1 MNPEISARIARLSRR
16 QMLYALSIGGVA
28 TAFDWHVPAY
38 AAQALSPAAT
48 QPLAALNRFPR
59 MVQEFFVARENA
71 LHKQR
76 LERLAALKTKADAE
90 AYVKAVRG
98 KIRESFGPF
107 PEQTPLN
114 ARVTKIVERDAYK
127 IENVLFESRPGF
139 LVSANLYIPKGRRL
153 PLPGVVGSC
162 GHSENGKAID
172 TYQSF
177 CQGLARLGYVV
188 LIFDPIGQGERMQYV
203 DASWK
208 PTHGTG
214 TAEHNYAG
222 IQQVLVDERFCTWRA
237 WDAVRALDYLVTREE
252 VDTRHL
258 GITGNSG
265 GGTMTT
271 WLCGLDDRWTMAAPS
286 CFVTELRRNMENELG
301 ADMEQIPPRALA
313 LGLDHE
319 DFLAALAPKPV
330 IILAKEKDYFDA
342 RGNEAA
348 YERLKRLYRLLG
360 AEDHVSYFIGPTYHG
375 YSQENREAMYRWFN
389 RWTGISDAKTEPKL
403 ALEKDETLWC
413 TPQGQVAALKSKPI
427 YDFTRE
433 KSKLLASQRMQ
444 RGSLDAAALG
454 RTVATTLRLPER
466 SGVPEFRIL
475 RPLPDR
481 KYPIRHALPYMVET
495 DRGVHALV
503 YRLTREP
510 LLSRPPRETSKAIL
524 YVSDQSADAELRSE
538 PLVREL
544 IEADPSAAFHTCDV
558 RGIGESTPQTTT
570 LNASD
575 EYNTDY
581 FYSSHGLLLDY
592 PYIGQRTF
600 DVLRVLDWLAA
611 WGYVQVHL
619 VARGQGA
626 APAAFAALL
635 SAHVTRVT
643 LKHPPVS
650 YAEIAESPDY
660 NWPLSA
666 LPPGVLASF
675 DLPDCYRALKAK
687 DLRLLEPLHRE
698 GLAFNR
704 RAEPSSA
711 ESAWRAAPASTPPR
725 SQRRRA

>member
-1 MNPEISARIARLSRR
+1 MHPESSIRTARISRR
-16 QMLYALSIGGVA
+16 RLLYALSIGGA
-28 TAFDWHVPAY
+28 GTALDWQLPAY
-38 AAQALSPAAT
+38 AAQAGSAPAIPA
-48 QPLAALNRFPR
+48 LAPLNRFPR
-59 MVQEFFVARENA
+59 MVQEFFVARENR
-71 LHKQR
+71 LHEQR
-76 LERLAALKTKADAE
+76 LERLAGLKTKADAE
-90 AYVKAVRG
+90 KYVQEVRG

-107 PEQTPLN
+107 PEKTPLN
-114 ARVTKIVERDAYK
+114 ARVTKVVERDTYN

-139 LVSANLYIPKGRRL
+139 LVSANLYVPKGRRF

-162 GHSENGKAID
+162 GHSPNGKAID

-203 DASWK
+203 DANWK
-208 PTHGTG
+208 PMRGTG
-214 TAEHNYAG
+214 TAEHSYAG

-237 WDAVRALDYLVTREE
+237 WDAIRALDYLVTRKE
-252 VDTRHL
+252 VDPRHL

-301 ADMEQIPPRALA
+301 ADIEQIPLRALA

-360 AEDHVSYFIGPTYHG
+360 AEDKVAYFIGPTYHG

-389 RWTGISDAKTEPKL
+389 RCTGVSDATAEPKL
-403 ALEKDETLWC
+403 TLEKDETLWC
-413 TPQGQVAALKSKPI
+413 TPQGQVAALRSKPI
-427 YDFTRE
+427 HDFTRE
-433 KSKLLASQRMQ
+433 QSKLLASKRMTAATV
-444 RGSLDAAALG
+444 DAAALG
-454 RTVATTLRLPER
+454 RTVAHTLRLPER

-481 KYPIRHALPYMVET
+481 KYPMRHALPYMVET

-510 LLSRPPRETSKAIL
+510 LLSRPPRETRKAIL
-524 YVSDQSADAELRSE
+524 YVSDQSADAELRTE

-544 IEADPSAAFHTCDV
+544 IDGNPEAAFHACDV
-558 RGIGESTPQTTT
+558 RGIGESTPQTTS
-570 LNASD
+570 LNNSD

-611 WGYVQVHL
+611 WDYSDVHL
-619 VARGQGA
+619 AARGQGA

-635 SAHVTRVT
+635 SPQVTRVT
-643 LKHPPVS
+643 LKNPPAS

-666 LPPGVLASF
+666 LPPGVLAAF
-675 DLPDCYRALKAK
+675 DLPDCYRALTARN
-687 DLRLLEPLHRE
+687 LRLVEPLGAR
-698 GLAFNR
+698 G
-704 RAEPSSA
+704 RA
-711 ESAWRAAPASTPPR
+711 
-725 SQRRRA
+725 

>member
-1 MNPEISARIARLSRR
+1 M
-16 QMLYALSIGGVA
+16 G
-28 TAFDWHVPAY
+28 TAFDVHVPVY
-38 AAQALSPAAT
+38 AAQAASEAGT
-48 QPLAALNRFPR
+48 SPLATLNRFPR

-71 LHKQR
+71 LHQQR
-76 LERLAALKTKADAE
+76 LERLATLTTKADAE
-90 AYVKAVRG
+90 AYVRLVRG

-107 PEQTPLN
+107 PEKTPLN
-114 ARVTKIVERDAYK
+114 ARVTKVVERDAYR

-139 LVSANLYIPKGRRL
+139 LVSANLYIPKGRRF

-162 GHSENGKAID
+162 GHSVNGKAID

-177 CQGLARLGYVV
+177 CQGLARLGYVT

-203 DASWK
+203 DANWK
-208 PTHGTG
+208 PIHGTG

-237 WDAVRALDYLVTREE
+237 WDAIRALDYLVTRKE

-301 ADMEQIPPRALA
+301 ADIEQIPPRALA

-360 AEDHVSYFIGPTYHG
+360 AEDNVAYFIGPTYHG

-389 RWTGISDAKTEPKL
+389 RCTGISDARTEPTL
-403 ALEKDETLWC
+403 VLEKEETLWC
-413 TPQGQVAALKSKPI
+413 TPHGQVAELRSKPI
-427 YDFTRE
+427 HDFTRE
-433 KSKLLASQRMQ
+433 ASKMLALKRRQ

-454 RTVATTLRLPER
+454 RAVARTLRLPER
-466 SGVPEFRIL
+466 GGAPEFRIL

-481 KYPIRHALPYMVET
+481 KYPMRYALPYMVET

-503 YRLTREP
+503 YRLNSEP
-510 LLSRPPRETSKAIL
+510 LLSRPPRETRKAIL
-524 YVSDQSADAELRSE
+524 YVSDQSADSELRSE
-538 PLVREL
+538 PLVRQL
-544 IEADPSAAFHTCDV
+544 IEAHPEAAFHTCDV
-558 RGIGESTPQTTT
+558 RGIGESIPQTTS
-570 LNASD
+570 LNNSD

-581 FYSSHGLLLDY
+581 FYASHGLLLDY

-611 WGYVQVHL
+611 WNYDQVHL
-619 VARGQGA
+619 AARGQGA

-635 SAHVTRVT
+635 SPHVAQVT
-643 LKHPPVS
+643 LKHAPAS
-650 YAEIAESPDY
+650 YADIAESSEY

-666 LPPGVLASF
+666 LPPGVLADF
-675 DLPDCYRALKAK
+675 DLPDCYRVLKAK
-687 DLRLLEPLHRE
+687 DLRLLEPRE
-698 GLAFNR
+698 NR
-704 RAEPSSA
+704 M
-711 ESAWRAAPASTPPR
+711 
-725 SQRRRA
+725 

>member
-1 MNPEISARIARLSRR
+1 MHPKSPARTPGISRR
-16 QMLYALSIGGVA
+16 QLLYTLSVGAAG
-28 TAFDWHVPAY
+28 TAFDWHVPAV
-38 AAQALSPAAT
+38 AAQTAPAGGA
-48 QPLAALNRFPR
+48 PALAALNRFPR

-71 LHKQR
+71 LHQQR

-90 AYVKAVRG
+90 AYVRAIRA

-107 PEQTPLN
+107 PEKTPLN
-114 ARVTKIVERDAYK
+114 ARVTKSSDRDAYT
-127 IENVLFESRPGF
+127 IEHVLFESRPGF
-139 LVSANLYIPKGRRL
+139 VVSANLYIPKGRRF

-162 GHSENGKAID
+162 GHSVNGKAID

-203 DASWK
+203 DANWK
-208 PTHGTG
+208 PMRGTG

-237 WDAVRALDYLVTREE
+237 WDAIRALDYLVTRKE

-360 AEDHVSYFIGPTYHG
+360 AENNVAYFIGPTYHG

-389 RWTGISDAKTEPKL
+389 RCTGISDATTEPAL
-403 ALEKDETLWC
+403 VLEKEESLWC
-413 TPQGQVAALKSKPI
+413 APQGQVAALGSKPI
-427 YDFTRE
+427 HDFIRD
-433 KSKLLASQRMQ
+433 KSKVLASNRTR
-444 RGSLDAAALG
+444 RGTLDAAALG
-454 RTVATTLRLPER
+454 RAVAETLRLPQR
-466 SGVPEFRIL
+466 AGVPEFRIL

-481 KYPIRHALPYMVET
+481 KYPLRHALPYMVET

-510 LLSRPPRETSKAIL
+510 LLSRPPRETRKAIL
-524 YVSDQSADAELRSE
+524 YVSDQSADVELRSE

-544 IEADPSAAFHTCDV
+544 IDADPDAAFHTCDV
-558 RGIGESTPQTTT
+558 RGIGESTPQTTS
-570 LNASD
+570 LNNRE

-581 FYSSHGLLLDY
+581 FYSSHALLIDY

-600 DVLRVLDWLAA
+600 DVLRVLDWLAG
-611 WGYVQVHL
+611 WGYDQVHL
-619 VARGQGA
+619 AARGQGA

-635 SAHVTRVT
+635 APAVTRVT
-643 LKHPPVS
+643 LKHPPAS
-650 YAEIAESPDY
+650 YAEIAEARDY
-660 NWPLSA
+660 SWPLSA
-666 LPPGVLASF
+666 LPPGALAAF
-675 DLPDCYRALKAK
+675 DLPDCYRVLKAK
-687 DLRLLEPLHRE
+687 DLRLLEPLGAKGR
-698 GLAFNR
+698 
-704 RAEPSSA
+704 P
-711 ESAWRAAPASTPPR
+711 
-725 SQRRRA
+725 

>member
-1 MNPEISARIARLSRR
+1 
-16 QMLYALSIGGVA
+16 
-28 TAFDWHVPAY
+28 
-38 AAQALSPAAT
+38 
-48 QPLAALNRFPR
+48 
-59 MVQEFFVARENA
+59 
-71 LHKQR
+71 
-76 LERLAALKTKADAE
+76 
-90 AYVKAVRG
+90 
-98 KIRESFGPF
+98 
-107 PEQTPLN
+107 
-114 ARVTKIVERDAYK
+114 
-127 IENVLFESRPGF
+127 
-139 LVSANLYIPKGRRL
+139 
-153 PLPGVVGSC
+153 
-162 GHSENGKAID
+162 
-172 TYQSF
+172 
-177 CQGLARLGYVV
+177 
-188 LIFDPIGQGERMQYV
+188 MQYV
-203 DASWK
+203 DADWK
-208 PTHGTG
+208 PARGTG

-237 WDAVRALDYLVTREE
+237 WDGIRALDYLVTRKE

-330 IILAKEKDYFDA
+330 IVLAKEKDYFDA

-348 YERLKRLYRLLG
+348 YARLRRLYRLLG
-360 AEDHVSYFIGPTYHG
+360 AEDNVSYFIGPTYHG

-389 RWTGISDAKTEPKL
+389 RCTGISTATTEPTL
-403 ALEKDETLWC
+403 VLEKEETLWC
-413 TPQGQVAALKSKPI
+413 TPQGQVAALRSKPI
-427 YDFTRE
+427 HEFTRE
-433 KSKLLASQRMQ
+433 KARLLAAGRTPRASR
-444 RGSLDAAALG
+444 DAATLG
-454 RTVATTLRLPER
+454 PTVARTLRLPER

-481 KYPIRHALPYMVET
+481 KYPMRHALPYMVET

-510 LLSRPPRETSKAIL
+510 LLSRPPRETRNAIL
-524 YVSDQSADAELRSE
+524 YVSDQSADAELRAE

-544 IEADPSAAFHTCDV
+544 IEAGAGAAFHACDV
-558 RGIGESTPQTTT
+558 RGIGESAPQTTSLT
-570 LNASD
+570 TSD

-600 DVLRVLDWLAA
+600 DVLRVLDWLAG
-611 WGYVQVHL
+611 WDYTQVHL
-619 VARGQGA
+619 AGFGQGA

-635 SAHVTRVT
+635 SPHVTRVT
-643 LKHPPVS
+643 LKQAPAS
-650 YAEIAESPDY
+650 YAEIAESADY

-666 LPPGVLASF
+666 LPPGALVDF
-675 DLPDCYRALKAK
+675 DLPDCYAALEAK
-687 DLRLLEPLHRE
+687 ELRLLEPLGAR
-698 GLAFNR
+698 GGR
-704 RAEPSSA
+704 
-711 ESAWRAAPASTPPR
+711 
-725 SQRRRA
+725 

>member
-1 MNPEISARIARLSRR
+1 MNTESSARTARISRR
-16 QMLYALSIGGVA
+16 QMLYALSIAGAGA
-28 TAFDWHVPAY
+28 AFDWAVPAY
-38 AAQALSPAAT
+38 AAQSPSPADT
-48 QPLAALNRFPR
+48 PPLAALNRFPR

-71 LHKQR
+71 LHQER

-90 AYVKAVRG
+90 AYVRAVRG
-98 KIRESFGPF
+98 KIHESFGPF
-107 PEQTPLN
+107 PEKTPLN
-114 ARVTKIVERDAYK
+114 ARVTKVVERDAYR

-139 LVSANLYIPKGRRL
+139 LVSANLYIPKGRRF
-153 PLPGVVGSC
+153 PAPGVVGSC
-162 GHSENGKAID
+162 GHSANGKAID

-203 DASWK
+203 DANWK
-208 PTHGTG
+208 PTRGTG

-222 IQQVLVDERFCTWRA
+222 IQQILVDERFCTWRA
-237 WDAVRALDYLVTREE
+237 WDAIRALDYLVTREE

-271 WLCGLDDRWTMAAPS
+271 WLCGLDERWTMAAPS

-301 ADMEQIPPRALA
+301 ADMEQMPPRALA

-360 AEDHVSYFIGPTYHG
+360 AEDNVAYFIGPTYHG

-389 RWTGISDAKTEPKL
+389 RCTGISDAGAEPKL
-403 ALEKDETLWC
+403 VIEKDGTLWC
-413 TPQGQVAALKSKPI
+413 TPHGQVAALRSKPI
-427 YDFTRE
+427 HDFTRE
-433 KSKLLASQRMQ
+433 KSKVLALERMQ
-444 RGSLDAAALG
+444 KMPRGGLDAAALG
-454 RTVATTLRLPER
+454 RLVARTLRLPER
-466 SGVPEFRIL
+466 IGVPEFRIL

-481 KYPIRHALPYMVET
+481 RYPLRHALPYMVET

-510 LLSRPPRETSKAIL
+510 LLSRPPRDTRKAIL
-524 YVSDQSADAELRSE
+524 YVSDRSADAELRSE
-538 PLVREL
+538 PLVREI
-544 IEADPSAAFHTCDV
+544 IEADPDAAFHTCDV
-558 RGIGESTPQTTT
+558 RGIGESTPQTTS
-570 LNASD
+570 LNNRD

-581 FYSSHGLLLDY
+581 FYSSHGLVLDY

-611 WGYVQVHL
+611 WDYDEIHL
-619 VARGQGA
+619 AARGQGS

-635 SAHVTRVT
+635 SPQVTRVT
-643 LKHPPVS
+643 LKHPPAS

-666 LPPGVLASF
+666 LPPGVLAGF
-675 DLPDCYRALKAK
+675 DLPDCYGALTAK
-687 DLRLLEPLHRE
+687 HLRLLDPLGARGRTSE
-698 GLAFNR
+698 
-704 RAEPSSA
+704 
-711 ESAWRAAPASTPPR
+711 
-725 SQRRRA
+725 

>member
-1 MNPEISARIARLSRR
+1 
-16 QMLYALSIGGVA
+16 MLYALSVGAAGTAVDWPVSADAAQTASAAGAPPVA
-28 TAFDWHVPAY
+28 T
-38 AAQALSPAAT
+38 
-48 QPLAALNRFPR
+48 LNRFPR

-71 LHKQR
+71 LHQQR

-90 AYVKAVRG
+90 AYVRTVRG

-107 PEQTPLN
+107 PEKTPLN
-114 ARVTKIVERDAYK
+114 ARVTKVVDRDAYK

-139 LVSANLYIPKGRRL
+139 LVSANLYVPKGRRF

-162 GHSENGKAID
+162 GHSANGKAID

-203 DASWK
+203 DANWK
-208 PTHGTG
+208 PIRGTG

-252 VDTRHL
+252 VDARHL

-301 ADMEQIPPRALA
+301 ADIEQIPPRALA

-348 YERLKRLYRLLG
+348 YQRLKRLYRLLG
-360 AEDHVSYFIGPTYHG
+360 AEDNVAYFIGPTYHG

-389 RWTGISDAKTEPKL
+389 RCTGISDAKTEPKL
-403 ALEKDETLWC
+403 VLEKDETLWC
-413 TPQGQVAALKSKPI
+413 TPHGQVAALRSKPI
-427 YDFTRE
+427 HDFTRE
-433 KSKLLASQRMQ
+433 KSKVLASKRVQQ
-444 RGSLDAAALG
+444 GSLDLAALG
-454 RTVATTLRLPER
+454 RTVARTLRLPER
-466 SGVPEFRIL
+466 TGVPEFRIL

-481 KYPIRHALPYMVET
+481 KYPVRHALPYMVET

-510 LLSRPPRETSKAIL
+510 LLSRPPRETRKAIL
-524 YVSDQSADAELRSE
+524 YVSDQSADAELRGE

-544 IEADPSAAFHTCDV
+544 MEADPEAAFHTCDV
-558 RGIGESTPQTTT
+558 RGIGESTPQTTS
-570 LNASD
+570 LNNSD

-581 FYSSHGLLLDY
+581 FYASHGLMLDY

-611 WGYVQVHL
+611 WDYDQVHL
-619 VARGQGA
+619 AARGQGA

-635 SAHVTRVT
+635 SPHVTRVT
-643 LKHPPVS
+643 LKHPPAS

-666 LPPGVLASF
+666 LPPGALAGF
-675 DLPDCYRALKAK
+675 DLPECYGALKAK
-687 DLRLLEPLHRE
+687 GLRLLEPLGAR
-698 GLAFNR
+698 GR
-704 RAEPSSA
+704 
-711 ESAWRAAPASTPPR
+711 T
-725 SQRRRA
+725 

>member
-1 MNPEISARIARLSRR
+1 MLHTLSVAGAAA
-16 QMLYALSIGGVA
+16 AL
-28 TAFDWHVPAY
+28 DWHVPAV
-38 AAQALSPAAT
+38 AAQAAPAAGT
-48 QPLAALNRFPR
+48 PSFPALNRFPR
-59 MVQEFFVARENA
+59 MVQEFYVAREHA
-71 LHKQR
+71 LHQQR
-76 LERLAALKTKADAE
+76 LERLAALKTRGDAE
-90 AYVKAVRG
+90 AYVRTVRG
-98 KIRESFGPF
+98 RIRDSFGPF
-107 PEQTPLN
+107 PEKTPLN
-114 ARVTKIVERDAYK
+114 ARVTKVLDRDAYT

-139 LVSANLYIPKGRRL
+139 LVSANLYVPKGRRF

-162 GHSENGKAID
+162 GHSANGKAIE
-172 TYQSF
+172 TYQAF

-203 DASWK
+203 DANWK
-208 PTHGTG
+208 PLRGTG

-222 IQQVLVDERFCTWRA
+222 IQQVLVDEHFCTWRA
-237 WDAVRALDYLVTREE
+237 WDAIRALDYLVTRSE
-252 VDTRHL
+252 VDPRHL
-258 GITGNSG
+258 GTTGNSG

-360 AEDHVSYFIGPTYHG
+360 AADNVAYFVGPTYHG

-389 RWTGISDAKTEPKL
+389 RCTGISDATTEPTL
-403 ALEKDETLWC
+403 VLEKEETLWC
-413 TPQGQVAALKSKPI
+413 TPHGQVAALRSKPI
-427 YDFTRE
+427 HDFIRE
-433 KSKLLASQRMQ
+433 KSHRLATK
-444 RGSLDAAALG
+444 RGQLDAGALE
-454 RTVATTLRLPER
+454 RAVARTLRLPDR
-466 SGVPEFRIL
+466 SGAPEFRIL

-481 KYPIRHALPYMVET
+481 NYPIRHALPYMVET

-510 LLSRPPRETSKAIL
+510 LLSRPPRETRQALL
-524 YVSDQSADAELRSE
+524 YVSDQSADVELRTE
-538 PLVREL
+538 PLLREL
-544 IEADPSAAFHTCDV
+544 IAGDPAAAFHTCDV
-558 RGIGESTPQTTT
+558 RGIGESGPQATS

-575 EYNTDY
+575 EYSTDY
-581 FYSSHGLLLDY
+581 FYSSHGLMLDY

-611 WGYVQVHL
+611 WGYDQVHL
-619 VARGQGA
+619 AARGQGA

-635 SAHVTRVT
+635 SPQVTRVT
-643 LKHPPVS
+643 LKHPPAS

-660 NWPLSA
+660 HWPLSA

-675 DLPDCYRALKAK
+675 DLPDCYRVLKAK
-687 DLRLLEPLHRE
+687 GLRLLEPR
-698 GLAFNR
+698 GATMR
-704 RAEPSSA
+704 
-711 ESAWRAAPASTPPR
+711 T
-725 SQRRRA
+725 

>member
-1 MNPEISARIARLSRR
+1 M
-16 QMLYALSIGGVA
+16 
-28 TAFDWHVPAY
+28 
-38 AAQALSPAAT
+38 
-48 QPLAALNRFPR
+48 
-59 MVQEFFVARENA
+59 ARENA
-71 LHKQR
+71 LHQQR
-76 LERLAALKTKADAE
+76 LDRLAALKTKSDAE
-90 AYVKAVRG
+90 AYVQTVRR

-107 PEQTPLN
+107 PEKTPLN
-114 ARVTKIVERDAYK
+114 ARVTKVVERDAYK

-139 LVSANLYIPKGRRL
+139 LVSANLYVPKGRRF

-162 GHSENGKAID
+162 GHSANGKAIE

-208 PTHGTG
+208 PTRGTG

-237 WDAVRALDYLVTREE
+237 WDAVRALDYLITRNE

-360 AEDHVSYFIGPTYHG
+360 AEDKVAYFIGPTYHG

-389 RWTGISDAKTEPKL
+389 RCTGISDAKTEPTL
-403 ALEKDETLWC
+403 ALEKDEVLWA
-413 TPQGQVAALKSKPI
+413 TPQGQVAALQSKPI
-427 YDFTRE
+427 HDFTRD
-433 KSKLLASQRMQ
+433 KSKMLASQRMQ
-444 RGSLDAAALG
+444 RGTPDAAALG
-454 RTVATTLRLPER
+454 RTVAQTLRLPER
-466 SGVPEFRIL
+466 TGVPEFRIL

-510 LLSRPPRETSKAIL
+510 LLSRPPRDTKKATL
-524 YVSDQSADAELRSE
+524 YISDQSADAELRSE

-544 IEADPSAAFHTCDV
+544 IEADPDAAFHTCDV
-558 RGIGESTPQTTT
+558 RGIGESTPQATS
-570 LNASD
+570 LNNSD

-581 FYSSHGLLLDY
+581 FYSSHGLMLDY

-600 DVLRVLDWLAA
+600 DVLRVLDWLAG
-611 WGYVQVHL
+611 WGYDQVHL
-619 VARGQGA
+619 AARGQGA

-635 SAHVTRVT
+635 SPHVTRVT
-643 LKHPPVS
+643 LKHAPAS

-666 LPPGVLASF
+666 LPPGVLAAF

-687 DLRLLEPLHRE
+687 DLRLLEPLGAR
-698 GLAFNR
+698 G
-704 RAEPSSA
+704 RA
-711 ESAWRAAPASTPPR
+711 
-725 SQRRRA
+725 